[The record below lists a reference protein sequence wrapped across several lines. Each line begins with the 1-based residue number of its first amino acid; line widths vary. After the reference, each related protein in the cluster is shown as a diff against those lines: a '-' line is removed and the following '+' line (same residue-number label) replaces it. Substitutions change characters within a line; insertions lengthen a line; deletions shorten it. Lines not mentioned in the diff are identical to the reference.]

1 MSDLALQ
8 PRNPRLDWP
17 LWLAV
22 GGLMVLGLLF
32 VASATAPAEEHN
44 QLALWDRSW
53 FRQAIWYGVGLAA
66 AVALSSVDYSV
77 LARWAPVAY
86 WSLMGVLAL
95 VLVPG
100 IGAVRYGA
108 RRWLDLGPFQVQP
121 SEFAKLVLIVMLAHF
136 LSRPADELRR
146 PEVLWK
152 ALGWMA
158 LPFVLILKE
167 PDLGSALLLV
177 PPTLAM
183 LLAAG
188 VPRRYIQ
195 RLVAGCVLVGGLLV
209 LNVLFAPPA
218 WQIRL
223 EEYQRQRLLVYFGR
237 DFAPPDATPEERQ
250 RARALQEA
258 RSYQVRQA
266 LIAVGSGGWWGKGW
280 GQGTQIALGFL
291 PRTAA
296 HNDFIFSV
304 IAEEKGFI
312 GSVTVLTLYG
322 VVLLRGMHIARQARD
337 RLGRLMAVGVVTLLF
352 SQVFL
357 NIGMNIRLMPVTGV
371 PLPLLSYGGSSVVTS
386 LIAAGLLQNVYLHR
400 KGYGP

>member
-1 MSDLALQ
+1 MSDFPLQ
-8 PRNPRLDWP
+8 PRHPRVDWP

-32 VASATAPAEEHN
+32 VASATAPTEDPAR
-44 QLALWDRSW
+44 LALWNRSW
-53 FRQAIWYGVGLAA
+53 FRQAVWCVAGLAA
-66 AVALSSVDYSV
+66 ATALCCVDYSV

-86 WSLMGVLAL
+86 WGMVVVLGL

-121 SEFAKLVLIVMLAHF
+121 SEFAKLVLIGMLAHY
-136 LSRPADELRR
+136 LSRPAEELRR

-152 ALGWMA
+152 ALGWMV

-177 PPTLAM
+177 PPTLGM
-183 LLAAG
+183 LVAAG
-188 VPRRYIQ
+188 VPLRSVR
-195 RLVAGCVLVGGLLV
+195 RLVVGCVVLGGLLV
-209 LNVLFAPPA
+209 LNILFAPPG

-223 EEYQRQRLLVYFGR
+223 EDYQRQRLLVYFGR
-237 DFAPPDATPEERQ
+237 DFAPPDASPEERQ

>member
-1 MSDLALQ
+1 MTNALLQPRAPRIDLAL
-8 PRNPRLDWP
+8 WM
-17 LWLAV
+17 AV

-32 VASATAPAEEHN
+32 VASATAPTEQWSN
-44 QLALWDRSW
+44 PPLWERSW
-53 FRQAIWYGVGLAA
+53 FRQGLWYLLGLAA
-66 AVALSSVDYSV
+66 AVTLCMVDYSV

-86 WSLMGVLAL
+86 WGSVVVLVL

-100 IGAVRYGA
+100 IGAMRFGA
-108 RRWLDLGPFQVQP
+108 RRWLDLGPLQVQP
-121 SEFAKLVLIVMLAHF
+121 SEFAKLALLLMLAHF
-136 LSRPADELRR
+136 LSRPTEELRR
-146 PEVLWK
+146 PAVFWK
-152 ALGWMA
+152 ALGLMA
-158 LPFVLILKE
+158 LPFGLILRE

-183 LLAAG
+183 LFAAG
-188 VPRRYIQ
+188 VPRRYLQ
-195 RLVAGCVLVGGLLV
+195 RLVLGCLLLGGLLV
-209 LNVLFAPPA
+209 WNVLFAPPR

-237 DFAPPDATPEERQ
+237 DFAPPNASPEERQ

-280 GQGTQIALGFL
+280 GEGTQIALGFL

-304 IAEEKGFI
+304 IAEEKGFV

-337 RLGRLMAVGVVTLLF
+337 RLGRLIAVGVVTLLF
-352 SQVFL
+352 SHVFL

-371 PLPLLSYGGSSVVTS
+371 PLPLLSYGGSSVVAS
-386 LIAAGLLQNVYLHR
+386 LIAAGLMQNVYLHR

>member
-1 MSDLALQ
+1 ML
-8 PRNPRLDWP
+8 
-17 LWLAV
+17 
-22 GGLMVLGLLF
+22 LGLLF
-32 VASATAPAEEHN
+32 VASATAPTEQWAN
-44 QLALWDRSW
+44 PSLWERSW
-53 FRQAIWYGVGLAA
+53 FRQGLWYLVGLVA
-66 AVALSSVDYSV
+66 AVTLCMVDYSV

-86 WSLMGVLAL
+86 WSSVVVLVL

-100 IGAVRYGA
+100 IGAMRFGA
-108 RRWLDLGPFQVQP
+108 RRWLDLGPLQVQP
-121 SEFAKLVLIVMLAHF
+121 SEFAKLALLLMLAHF
-136 LSRPADELRR
+136 LSRPTEELRR
-146 PEVLWK
+146 PAVFWK
-152 ALGWMA
+152 ALGLMA
-158 LPFVLILKE
+158 LPFGLILRE

-183 LLAAG
+183 LFAAG
-188 VPRRYIQ
+188 VPRRYLQ
-195 RLVAGCVLVGGLLV
+195 RLVLGCLLLGGLLV
-209 LNVLFAPPA
+209 WNVLFAPPR

-237 DFAPPDATPEERQ
+237 DFAPPDASPEERQ

-280 GQGTQIALGFL
+280 GEGTQIALGFL

-304 IAEEKGFI
+304 IAEEKGFV

-337 RLGRLMAVGVVTLLF
+337 RLGRLIAVGVVALLF
-352 SQVFL
+352 SHVFL

-371 PLPLLSYGGSSVVTS
+371 PLPLLSYGGSSVVAS
-386 LIAAGLLQNVYLHR
+386 LIAAGLMQNVYLHR

>member
-146 PEVLWK
+146 PKVLWK